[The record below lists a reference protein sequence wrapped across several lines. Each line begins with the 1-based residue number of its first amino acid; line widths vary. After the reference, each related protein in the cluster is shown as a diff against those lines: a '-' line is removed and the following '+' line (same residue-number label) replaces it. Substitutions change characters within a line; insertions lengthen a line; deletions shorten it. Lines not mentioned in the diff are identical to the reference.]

1 MTPPSMEELSKES
14 EVEEPEPSEE
24 DEPSSASPPPSPP
37 QPSGSTGTGEHASNG
52 VRSAGIGDLGRNE
65 EPSVDAVTAFLRSHP
80 DYLEKYLMEEVEL
93 DTLERWM
100 IRRTQRAKTRGGGP
114 DSASTGKI
122 GRKTSLSRWKFC
134 VHADKRQMLQELTQS
149 LHQERPNKAHVLWE
163 LASCI
168 SSAVGAD
175 GFRLHMPERP
185 EPVSPPLAPPA
196 AVELPPAK
204 ALPPGQKDFLSEDT
218 CAEGGDD
225 IITSED
231 VVSLYRPETKVIF
244 VKTEEPE
251 SEEVSSLPPVPPAR
265 PPPPGT
271 PPPHVTWAHP
281 LAAYVAKT
289 KEALRL
295 SRNESVTD
303 SQMAGSIIYAD
314 GPQLSR
320 IVSEEKDLSELG
332 EADTKENQ
340 SNRRKR
346 DIGASDHTK
355 FQVSSSTLTQASVQQ
370 HELWKPMIQCDGELA
385 GVLEMWRTGPS
396 SAAFHEEDEEIVSS
410 YLVWGGIALHYAQL
424 YLSMDKQ
431 RKLNDFL
438 LAVVK
443 SIFQDMVS
451 MDALVIKVMNFAQRL
466 VDADRASLFLVD
478 NKSRELYA
486 RIFDVGGEDADSSN
500 GMGSHPVPSV
510 ATEIR
515 FPLGT
520 GIAGQVAMTGEVLN
534 IEDAYSDPR
543 FNRTVDQLTGYHT
556 HSILCMPIFI
566 RGSVIGVVQM
576 VNKHS
581 GRFTKEDEEAFETFA
596 VYCGLALHHAKLY
609 DKIRRSE
616 QKYRVAMEVLS
627 YHNTCAENE
636 VELMKQKGIPETRAS
651 SLGVDDYH
659 FSVFTLDDFQK
670 AQYAVFM
677 FKDLFGLSRFDA
689 DSLIRFMLTVKKN
702 YRRVPYH
709 NWTHG
714 FSVANSM
721 YTIVK
726 RANVAFNTNESL
738 ALYIGSLC
746 HDLDHRGKN
755 NKFMLDT
762 ESPLACIYSTST
774 MEHHHFNQTV
784 TILQQEG
791 HNIFSKLSSEEYKNV
806 LGLIKHCI
814 LATDLA
820 LFFPNKARLTQLVN
834 DNKFSWEN
842 MEHRLLLQAVTMTA
856 SDLSASTK
864 PWDVQVETVKVI
876 FEEFYE
882 QGDAERAAGRVPIPM
897 MDRHQPDQQAASQV
911 GFLTGICIP
920 CYELLYK
927 LVPETKPML
936 EKCQENLARWRE
948 IDRSQKEKAT
958 GVR

>member
-1 MTPPSMEELSKES
+1 MW
-14 EVEEPEPSEE
+14 
-24 DEPSSASPPPSPP
+24 SAI
-37 QPSGSTGTGEHASNG
+37 GDRLTTLTRFWRGHWMGRTGEHASNG

>member
-1 MTPPSMEELSKES
+1 MWSAIGDRLTTLTRLWRGHWMGSKWCLRFRRM
-14 EVEEPEPSEE
+14 
-24 DEPSSASPPPSPP
+24 AR
-37 QPSGSTGTGEHASNG
+37 GTGDHAANG
-52 VRSAGIGDLGRNE
+52 VRSTGIGDLGRNE
-65 EPSVDAVTAFLRSHP
+65 EPSAEAVTAFLRSHP
-80 DYLEKYLMEEVEL
+80 EFLEKYLMEEVEL

-100 IRRTQRAKTRGGGP
+100 IRRTQRAKARGGGA
-114 DSASTGKI
+114 DSTATGKI

-185 EPVSPPLAPPA
+185 EPVSPPLAPPT
-196 AVELPPAK
+196 VEMIPPVK
-204 ALPPGQKDFLSEDT
+204 ALPPGQKDFLSGDT
-218 CAEGGDD
+218 CGEGGDD
-225 IITSED
+225 LISSED
-231 VVSLYRPETKVIF
+231 VVSLYRPETRVIF
-244 VKTEEPE
+244 VKSEEAE
-251 SEEVSSLPPVPPAR
+251 SGEVSSLPPSR
-265 PPPPGT
+265 PHPPGT
-271 PPPHVTWAHP
+271 PPPHTMWAHP

-289 KEALRL
+289 REALRL
-295 SRNESVTD
+295 SRNESATD
-303 SQMAGSIIYAD
+303 PQLAGSIVYAD

-332 EADTKENQ
+332 EGDTKENQ
-340 SNRRKR
+340 SNLEKGEGMNF
-346 DIGASDHTK
+346 GATEYASV
-355 FQVSSSTLTQASVQQ
+355 QVSSSAIAQTAVQQ

-385 GVLEMWRTGPS
+385 GVLEMWRSGPA

-500 GMGSHPVPSV
+500 GVGNNPVPSV

-636 VELMKQKGIPETRAS
+636 VELMKHRGIPDKKAT

-670 AQYAVFM
+670 AQYAVYM

-726 RANVAFNTNESL
+726 RANVAFNTTECL

-820 LFFPNKARLTQLVN
+820 LFFPNKARLAQLVN
-834 DNKFSWEN
+834 DNKFSWDN
-842 MEHRLLLQAVTMTA
+842 MDHRLLIQAVTMTA

-882 QGDAERAAGRVPIPM
+882 QGDAERAAGRAPIPM
-897 MDRHQPDQQAASQV
+897 MDRNKPDQQAASQV

-927 LVPETKPML
+927 LIPETKPML
-936 EKCQENLARWRE
+936 DKCQQNLERWKE
-948 IDRSQKEKAT
+948 IDRSQKEKASE
-958 GVR
+958 VR